1 MDQCGLK
8 RSQLKT
14 LEAMVAISHF
24 DTIPCKFL
32 KDFKTI

>member
-1 MDQCGLK
+1 MDQRGLK

-14 LEAMVAISHF
+14 LEARVAISHF
-24 DTIPCKFL
+24 DSIPCNFL